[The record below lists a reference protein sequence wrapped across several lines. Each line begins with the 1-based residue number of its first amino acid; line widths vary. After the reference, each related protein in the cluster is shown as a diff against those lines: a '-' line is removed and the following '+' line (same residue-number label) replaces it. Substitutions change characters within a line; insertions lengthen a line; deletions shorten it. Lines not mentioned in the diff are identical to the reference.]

1 VLLKSMANKKRSSE
15 ALWENEF
22 LKLAGTYLACR
33 WKVMGNVIE
42 GDLYPGPL
50 QWSLLGMH
58 DYAWEMELILQ
69 ELALTSPSTHV
80 SVYQSV
86 QKDSFY

>member
-1 VLLKSMANKKRSSE
+1 MPLCCVRQGTFKRSKKAME
-15 ALWENEF
+15 KKTENEF

-33 WKVMGNVIE
+33 WKAMGHTIE

-58 DYAWEMELILQ
+58 DYAWEMELILYEISQ
-69 ELALTSPSTHV
+69 LNAAKDPSAHLLC
-80 SVYQSV
+80 
-86 QKDSFY
+86 

>member
-1 VLLKSMANKKRSSE
+1 VLLKSMVNKKRNCE
-15 ALWENEF
+15 ALWENEY

-33 WKVMGNVIE
+33 WKAMGHTIE

-58 DYAWEMELILQ
+58 DYALEMELILQ
-69 ELALTSPSTHV
+69 EADLTSPSTHV
-80 SVYQSV
+80 SVSQSI
-86 QKDSFY
+86 QKGSSC